1 MNMLH
6 VKYAMEIAKAG
17 SLNKAAENL
26 YMGQPNL
33 SRALKE
39 LEASLGIAIFDR
51 SPKGM
56 VLTSEGAEFLKSAE
70 RVIKEIEAIEAKYGS
85 AGTPVRRFSLSAP
98 RADYISKAFADF
110 AAAAVSD
117 KNSELIYRECGAME
131 AIKNVIENDTHL
143 GVVRY
148 AKAYDGQFKEYM
160 DERGLRYEIVAEF
173 GRVLTVSEKSPLAAA
188 DIISPHDLQNYTEIA
203 YPDIFVPSLP
213 SGEVKK
219 EELCQEAK
227 NRIIV
232 CDRDTKYR
240 LLSENRAAFSFDDPL
255 VCDTPPRF
263 GLVQKKFGGR
273 IYKDVFIYRRDY
285 HLTKDDNAFITA
297 LCDAKR
303 KYM

>member
-6 VKYAMEIAKAG
+6 VKYAREIAKAG
-17 SLNKAAENL
+17 PLNKAAENL

-39 LEASLGIAIFDR
+39 LEASLGIAVFDR

-56 VLTSEGAEFLKSAE
+56 ALTSEGAEFLKSAE
-70 RVIKEIEAIEAKYGS
+70 KIIKEIEAVEAKYGS
-85 AGTPVRRFSLSAP
+85 AGTAVRRFSLSAP
-98 RADYISKAFADF
+98 RADYISAAFADF
-110 AAAAVSD
+110 AASAVSD
-117 KNSELIYRECGAME
+117 KNCELIYRECGAME
-131 AIKNVIENDTHL
+131 AIKNVIESDTHL

-148 AKAYDGQFKEYM
+148 AKAYDGRFKEYM
-160 DERGLRYEIVAEF
+160 DEHSLRYEIVAEF
-173 GRVLTVSEKSPLAAA
+173 CRVLTVSEKSPLAGA
-188 DIISPHDLQNYTEIA
+188 DTISAHDLRDYAEIA
-203 YPDIFVPSLP
+203 YPDVFVPSLP

-219 EELCQEAK
+219 EEFCREAK

-240 LLSENRAAFSFDDPL
+240 LLSENSSAFSFDGPL
-255 VCDTPPRF
+255 GRDTLSRF
-263 GLVQKKFGGR
+263 GLVQKKCGDR